1 MPFFMLKQHQRPTRN
16 LMLKQH
22 QISDP
27 RATKISLSLFFFFF
41 FFFCSLTMDDNKLG
55 NAPLGSFL
63 VCYKKQNII
72 FVEDFFFNL
81 IL

>member
-1 MPFFMLKQHQRPTRN
+1 MSFFMLKQHQRPTPN

-41 FFFCSLTMDDNKLG
+41 CSLTMYDNKLG

-63 VCYKKQNII
+63 VFYKKQSII

>member
-1 MPFFMLKQHQRPTRN
+1 MSFFMLKQHQRPTPN

-27 RATKISLSLFFFFF
+27 RATKISLSLFFFF
-41 FFFCSLTMDDNKLG
+41 CSLTLDDNKLG
-55 NAPLGSFL
+55 NAPLGKFL
-63 VCYKKQNII
+63 VFYKKQSII

>member
-1 MPFFMLKQHQRPTRN
+1 MSFFMLKQHQRPTPN

-41 FFFCSLTMDDNKLG
+41 FFCSLTMDDNKLG
-55 NAPLGSFL
+55 NAPLGKFL
-63 VCYKKQNII
+63 VFYKKQSII

>member
-1 MPFFMLKQHQRPTRN
+1 MLKQHQRPTPN

-27 RATKISLSLFFFFF
+27 RATKISLSFFFFF
-41 FFFCSLTMDDNKLG
+41 FFFTMDDNKLG
-55 NAPLGSFL
+55 NAPLGKFL
-63 VCYKKQNII
+63 VFYKKQSII

>member
-1 MPFFMLKQHQRPTRN
+1 MSFFMLKQHQRPTPN

-27 RATKISLSLFFFFF
+27 RATKISLSLFFF
-41 FFFCSLTMDDNKLG
+41 CSLTMDDNKLG
-55 NAPLGSFL
+55 NAPLGKFL
-63 VCYKKQNII
+63 VFYKKQSII